1 MPQKTNRQETRPQ
14 GRFYFDLNEQAE
26 IMKVILTK
34 HLWKFF
40 MFLFSKETPLN
51 MQGVMASWGC
61 ALLVLAGAVG
71 FACFLGISLYK
82 YFIGV

>member
-1 MPQKTNRQETRPQ
+1 
-14 GRFYFDLNEQAE
+14 
-26 IMKVILTK
+26 MKVILTK

-51 MQGVMASWGC
+51 VQDVMASWGC

>member
-1 MPQKTNRQETRPQ
+1 
-14 GRFYFDLNEQAE
+14 
-26 IMKVILTK
+26 MKVILTK

-51 MQGVMASWGC
+51 VQGVMASWAC